1 MSAFFGNMLI
11 ALRTGISATT
21 LTAVGNATTS
31 SITASGSGG
40 RGTYTYSWSQS
51 GTSCT
56 ITSSTSA
63 STTFTGSGVA
73 GTTTVL
79 CNIRDTITG
88 NTLNTSSCTITWTAV
103 STSQNVEI
111 SGVVTYNTLARSY
124 TLTGTPATPAPTGN
138 PPQFINAGTYV
149 YPTNITSITPGSG
162 YTLGTVTGSFVILRA
177 SITAMTFSLNSVGFT
192 SRQYRSAGASYTIA
206 VSGTTPTAAFSSSS
220 FSPVSRTQSTAGNY
234 TLISVGTG
242 NYQGSNQSQILSLIS
257 ASITQNSPRTP
268 SVVPLSAVLSQT
280 PPGVTYLWARVSGTA
295 CTFSSASLVNTNCT
309 GSGNLQSVIRCTI
322 AYTGSTTT
330 PSTNLVP
337 QSTIQW
343 GIA

>member
-1 MSAFFGNMLI
+1 MSRAFFGNMMI
-11 ALRTGISATT
+11 ALRTSISATT

-31 SITASGSGG
+31 SITATVLGG
-40 RGTYTYSWSQS
+40 RGVYTYLWIKS
-51 GTSCT
+51 GTNCT
-56 ITSSTSA
+56 INSSTSVT
-63 STTFTGSGVA
+63 TTFTGSGVA
-73 GTTTVL
+73 GTTTVY
-79 CNIRDTITG
+79 CQPTDTITG

-103 STSQNVEI
+103 PVSQNVAI
-111 SGVVTYNTLARSY
+111 SGFVTYNTLAQSY

-138 PPQFINAGTYV
+138 PPQFINAATYV

-162 YTLGTVTGSFVILRA
+162 YTLGTVTGSFVINRA
-177 SITAMTFSLNSVGFT
+177 LITAMSFSLNSVGFT

-206 VSGTTPTAAFSSSS
+206 VSGTTPSVATK
-220 FSPVSRTQSTAGNY
+220 SPVSRTESTANNY
-234 TLISVGTG
+234 TLTSVGTG
-242 NYQGSNQSQILSLIS
+242 NYQGSFTSQILSLIS

-295 CTFSSASLVNTNCT
+295 CSFSSASLVNTNCT